1 MAKTIINVIDVV
13 DGINAKVD
21 EIRTSLAEMKDKV
34 SVNTF
39 RTQSYQKGRDIKQ
52 LEVIKELLT
61 IIGDKAEVSITTRDV
76 LESLTTLTSERKA
89 RYTVEVNEGDNVL
102 ELLEKY
108 KDVKDIYS
116 KIKKA
121 AEEKGLKI
129 AGTSVV
135 KA

>member
-76 LESLTTLTSERKA
+76 LESLTTTTSERRA
-89 RYTVEVNEGDNVL
+89 RYTIEVNEGDNVL

-108 KDVKDIYS
+108 KDVKDIYN
-116 KIKKA
+116 KIKNA
-121 AEEKGLKI
+121 AEKKGLKI